1 MLLNKLYCLTC
12 GGFDIGS
19 PGTWSVEEMSGALE
33 AQPSVVRRHLG
44 FWVMQGV
51 LREGRHDSFTVVEQA
66 NEAARNR
73 GLGMYVCVCVWASWL
88 CLVIFG
94 LKEEMDDSDS
104 AMATA
109 EEQKESDLQVCSLLV
124 H

>member
-1 MLLNKLYCLTC
+1 
-12 GGFDIGS
+12 
-19 PGTWSVEEMSGALE
+19 MSGALE

-73 GLGMYVCVCVWASWL
+73 GLGMYVCVCV
-88 CLVIFG
+88 
-94 LKEEMDDSDS
+94 
-104 AMATA
+104 
-109 EEQKESDLQVCSLLV
+109 
-124 H
+124 

>member
-1 MLLNKLYCLTC
+1 
-12 GGFDIGS
+12 
-19 PGTWSVEEMSGALE
+19 MSGALE